1 MSDQH
6 LLQILQIVL
15 IAVGLAADS
24 FAVSV
29 SSGAIIEKL
38 RLRHAMRIALF
49 FGFFQGLMPWIGWRI
64 GLVASNFICSFDH
77 WLAFGILCFIGGK
90 MVYESRRLK
99 EEVEEAANPLNLY
112 VLFSL
117 AIATSIDA
125 LAVGVTFSFLSISII
140 EPVLIIGAVTFLFS
154 FVGTY
159 IGEYFGHLFEDKI
172 ELAGGLILIG
182 IGCKILIEH
191 TLLQG

>member
-6 LLQILQIVL
+6 LVQFFQIVL

-49 FGFFQGLMPWIGWRI
+49 LGFFQGLMPWIGWKAGI
-64 GLVASNFICSFDH
+64 LASSVIRSFDH
-77 WLAFGILCFIGGK
+77 WLAFAILCFIGGK
-90 MVYESRRLK
+90 MIYESRRLK
-99 EEVEEAANPLNLY
+99 EDVEVASNPLHLY
-112 VLFSL
+112 VLFCL

-125 LAVGVTFSFLSISII
+125 LAVGVTFSFLDIAIM
-140 EPVLIIGAVTFLFS
+140 EPVIIIGVVTFVFS
-154 FVGTY
+154 LAGTY
-159 IGEYFGHLFEDKI
+159 IGEYFGHIFEDKI
-172 ELAGGLILIG
+172 EMAGGLILIA

-191 TLLQG
+191 TLLQC

>member
-1 MSDQH
+1 M
-6 LLQILQIVL
+6 QIYQIVF

-29 SSGAIIEKL
+29 SSGAIIEQL

-49 FGFFQGLMPWIGWRI
+49 FGFFQGVMPWIGWKA
-64 GLVASNFICSFDH
+64 GNLASNIINSVDH

-99 EEVEEAANPLNLY
+99 EEVEEAASPLNLY

-125 LAVGVTFSFLSISII
+125 LAVGVTFSFLNIAII
-140 EPVLIIGAVTFLFS
+140 EPVIIIGIVTFVFS
-154 FVGTY
+154 LAGTY
-159 IGEYFGHLFEDKI
+159 IGEYFGHIFEDKI
-172 ELAGGLILIG
+172 ELAGGLILIA